1 MRLRWAKLL
10 RLPIAHTLRL
20 AHTLSEEDRVD
31 LLQAEL
37 ADTVAAA
44 ELLELDEGAWGE
56 GFTTREGGDVI
67 AQAKP
72 YLDDRWIF
80 EQGDKALRQAH
91 LIEAEEEALLFGSYL
106 KEGDL
111 IANASCEAWARLG
124 VNTEDASTTQAHR
137 DTTCL
142 FAGLYD
148 GDGSGAAC
156 QGKRLQLLVRD
167 RRGIRVDRSEGRGLG
182 ARAAYRALL
191 LLGRCLLDSG
201 ALFRSGGR
209 RGLLRRLLPRRTLR
223 ARLCRHP
230 VSVTG
235 RCRYDEGL

>member
-10 RLPIAHTLRL
+10 RFPVTHTLRL
-20 AHTLSEEDRVD
+20 AHTLSEEDRID

-37 ADTVAAA
+37 ADTVATA

-67 AQAKP
+67 AEAKP

-80 EQGDKALRQAH
+80 EQGDETLGQAH

-111 IANASCEAWARLG
+111 VANTSCKAWARLG

-137 DTTCL
+137 HTACL

-148 GDGSGAAC
+148 RDGSGAAC
-156 QGKRLQLLVRD
+156 QGKRL
-167 RRGIRVDRSEGRGLG
+167 
-182 ARAAYRALL
+182 
-191 LLGRCLLDSG
+191 
-201 ALFRSGGR
+201 
-209 RGLLRRLLPRRTLR
+209 
-223 ARLCRHP
+223 
-230 VSVTG
+230 
-235 RCRYDEGL
+235 

>member
-91 LIEAEEEALLFGSYL
+91 LIETEEEALLFGSYL

-137 DTTCL
+137 YTTCL

-156 QGKRLQLLVRD
+156 QGKRL
-167 RRGIRVDRSEGRGLG
+167 
-182 ARAAYRALL
+182 
-191 LLGRCLLDSG
+191 
-201 ALFRSGGR
+201 
-209 RGLLRRLLPRRTLR
+209 
-223 ARLCRHP
+223 
-230 VSVTG
+230 
-235 RCRYDEGL
+235 